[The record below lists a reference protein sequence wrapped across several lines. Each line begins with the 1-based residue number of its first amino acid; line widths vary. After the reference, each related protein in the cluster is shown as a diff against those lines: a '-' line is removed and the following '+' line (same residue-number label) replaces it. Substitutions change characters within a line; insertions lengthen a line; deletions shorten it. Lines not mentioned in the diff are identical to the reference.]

1 MCVERC
7 LSCKCVHAQ
16 YVVLYV
22 SNYLDCSLPPCI
34 FLIYFSSSAL
44 NGALQVSPFS
54 SSPSLFPAFTY
65 LQWGRLCVR
74 VCVCVS
80 FSMPASV
87 HVHKNNVK
95 LYIKRLISSLDVV
108 IWSVCVCACVRA
120 LLLPVYQWGHI
131 STDDLGWRANLA
143 GSGSRCSPQHFHT
156 TRQAGKWSSPV
167 SVREQRKTVK
177 PRL

>member
-1 MCVERC
+1 MVLFKCLHFLPLPLSSQPSLICNEGVCVFVYVC
-7 LSCKCVHAQ
+7 LSVCQ
-16 YVVLYV
+16 
-22 SNYLDCSLPPCI
+22 
-34 FLIYFSSSAL
+34 
-44 NGALQVSPFS
+44 QVYMYIKT
-54 SSPSLFPAFTY
+54 A
-65 LQWGRLCVR
+65 
-74 VCVCVS
+74 
-80 FSMPASV
+80 
-87 HVHKNNVK
+87 VK

-177 PRL
+177 PCSHRWSFYNCVKKRSRDARLCCYKNESKELTVFSQV